1 MWNYNFFVYIIT
13 NRNKNVLYIGVTNDL
28 QRRLTEHYDNRGNS
42 ATFAGKYH
50 CYYLLHYE
58 RFSNI
63 DHAISR
69 EKELK
74 KWNREKKINLINQN
88 NPNMRF
94 LNDEIKSD

>member
-28 QRRLTEHYDNRGNS
+28 QRRLTEHYDNRGNF

-58 RFSNI
+58 HFSNV

-88 NPNMRF
+88 NPDMRF